1 VWLTKKSKLY
11 KNLFKKYSLIL
22 PNKNIMRILKN
33 LFIICFLLIGI
44 LLEAILLI
52 RIETYYTLKR
62 REKEFLDKY
71 EYEDFSQFKG
81 INMWIR
87 GYDDSGK
94 ILITGSIEFLKNE

>member
-1 VWLTKKSKLY
+1 MKIIK
-11 KNLFKKYSLIL
+11 SLI
-22 PNKNIMRILKN
+22 
-33 LFIICFLLIGI
+33 FIIFAIFLLHII
-44 LLEAILLI
+44 LLLYNSCEQH
-52 RIETYYTLKR
+52 K
-62 REKEFLDKY
+62 REKEFLNKY